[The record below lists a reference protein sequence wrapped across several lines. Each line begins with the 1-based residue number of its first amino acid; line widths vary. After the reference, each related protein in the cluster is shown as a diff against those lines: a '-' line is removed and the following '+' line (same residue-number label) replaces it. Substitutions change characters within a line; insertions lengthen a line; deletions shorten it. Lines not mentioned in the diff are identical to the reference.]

1 MTQPQQNYQVLR
13 MKDLPAKVG
22 LKPSTIY
29 ALIAKEKFP
38 RPFKFITGGRAAGW
52 MEQTIDEWLA
62 ERAQNQP
69 RSVAKNASP
78 SGK

>member
-52 MEQTIDEWLA
+52 MEQTIDDWLA
-62 ERAQNQP
+62 ERAQNQLQP
-69 RSVAKNASP
+69 TARTASQ
-78 SGK
+78 SGE